1 MPSPHPETITYEID
15 KWLQSKWQRDTRL
28 YTLTLWQNIYG
39 AWMITKTWGS
49 AITRGFGQSKDLD
62 CPDYPTGLATYQKLQ
77 QRRQKRGYQRI
88 DSQSKIG

>member
-39 AWMITKTWGS
+39 APASRQAG
-49 AITRGFGQSKDLD
+49 
-62 CPDYPTGLATYQKLQ
+62 GLSPGL
-77 QRRQKRGYQRI
+77 G
-88 DSQSKIG
+88 GVL